1 MWHHRLV
8 DITFKDRPIN
18 AATKDTIV
26 MALVLFG
33 LRACQPGA
41 TGGGAGGIGT
51 RPSPSA
57 GTASAYRSPPT
68 VTGAAQV
75 GGDRITLTGRAEA
88 GARVRL
94 ATPAGQTL
102 FAKVGADGVWRLD
115 VPAPAAPRLFGL
127 ASIEGRRLVQ
137 SEGYIVV
144 APRGLAAQLRAGAGA
159 RVIGAEP
166 VGPVIQAVD
175 FDSKGGAVVSGRA
188 APRAALDI
196 WVDGGRRGH
205 GQATDDG
212 QFSLALDEPLTFT
225 GHRVEVVD
233 GPRRASINPS
243 LSLAA
248 PLTRG
253 PYRDQKTPS
262 GWRIDWITPGG
273 GLQTTVLITN
283 DGGHA

>member
-1 MWHHRLV
+1 V
-8 DITFKDRPIN
+8 NAAVEDRPIKPV
-18 AATKDTIV
+18 AKDTIV
-26 MALVLFG
+26 MALVLSG
-33 LRACQPGA
+33 LCACHPGEI
-41 TGGGAGGIGT
+41 GGAGAIGA
-51 RPSPSA
+51 RPSPSE
-57 GTASAYRSPPT
+57 GTANAYRSPPT
-68 VTGAAQV
+68 VTGATLV
-75 GGDRITLTGRAEA
+75 GGERVTLAGRAEA

-94 ATPAGQTL
+94 ATPAGQAL
-102 FAKVGADGVWRLD
+102 FAKAGADGVWRLD

-127 ASIEGRRLVQ
+127 ASLEGRRPLQ
-137 SEGYIVV
+137 SEGYVVV

-159 RVIGAEP
+159 RVIGG
-166 VGPVIQAVD
+166 GPAGPAIQAVD

-196 WVDGGRRGH
+196 WVDGERRGH

-212 QFSLALDEPLTFT
+212 QFFLPLDEPLSFT

-233 GPRRASINPS
+233 GPRRVSVFPN
-243 LSLAA
+243 LSRAA

-253 PYRDQKTPS
+253 PYRDQKTSS

-273 GLQTTVLITN
+273 GLQTTLLITN